1 MGSLPSFS
9 AVPPAS
15 FPVAS
20 PPSSSSAIVS
30 PPSSPIPS
38 PPPSSQL
45 TPKQSTTATPFIQCP
60 SAMKCVPKVN
70 CDFNGVMVNFI
81 VRLNS
86 IQEQQRVP
94 LIPCLNQDQGSVDVC
109 CRDPNYKDPWP
120 DMDGGA
126 QGNVPSFSNQ
136 AQPSRTNDNKGGS
149 PTQSLAQQLAANKN
163 VNVPSQ
169 L

>member
-1 MGSLPSFS
+1 MYLGRFYVNTSSKPEKQKLAPSLPSFS
-9 AVPPAS
+9 AVPPES

-20 PPSSSSAIVS
+20 PPSSPASFSVASPPSSSSSAIVS

-45 TPKQSTTATPFIQCP
+45 TPQQSTTATPFIQCP

-94 LIPCLNQDQGSVDVC
+94 
-109 CRDPNYKDPWP
+109 
-120 DMDGGA
+120 
-126 QGNVPSFSNQ
+126 
-136 AQPSRTNDNKGGS
+136 
-149 PTQSLAQQLAANKN
+149 
-163 VNVPSQ
+163 
-169 L
+169 